1 MPKVSVIIPAYNA
14 MTYLPATMESLLQ
27 QTFTDFEVLVI
38 DDGSS
43 DNTAAWVTQI
53 RSRRVQLISQP
64 NQGMCAARNQGIA
77 LAQGE
82 YIAFLDADDLW
93 HPTKLA
99 KQVSCLDDRPEVGLV
114 YTWTALIDRLGKP
127 TGRIFASHA
136 ESDVWQQLVQRN
148 ITESGSSPMVRR
160 CCFETVGVFDPN
172 LPHAGDWDMCLRIAA
187 RYPFQVIKEPLV
199 YYRQYSNSMSKNWQ
213 RVEKCFYTVLE
224 KAFQSKS
231 PELLNLKNRCY
242 GLANLCLAWKCLQ
255 TQAKDDKKASQFR
268 AAAIAYSPQLRYSK
282 EYIRLSVAIAIV
294 RWCGADGYDR
304 VLEMF
309 HALRRRISNARYQLS
324 SSVDVRQVLPV
335 TDDLGGSSSQLS
347 NVVQLCADEL
357 PSVTKN

>member
-14 MTYLPATMESLLQ
+14 MTYLPATLESLLE

-38 DDGSS
+38 NDGSS
-43 DNTAAWVTQI
+43 DNTAAWVTQ
-53 RSRRVQLISQP
+53 SQDRRVQLISQA
-64 NQGMCAARNQGIA
+64 NQGMCVARNRGIA

-99 KQVSCLDDRPEVGLV
+99 KQVRCLNEHPEVGLV
-114 YTWTALIDRLGKP
+114 YTWTASIDREGKP

-136 ESDVWQQLVQRN
+136 EGDVWQELVQHN

-160 CCFETVGVFDPN
+160 CCFETVGVFDPD

-187 RYPFQVIKEPLV
+187 RYPFGVIKEPLV

-213 RVEKCFYTVLE
+213 RVEKCFNTVLE
-224 KAFQSKS
+224 KAFQSTP
-231 PELLNLKNRCY
+231 PELEKLKNRCY

-255 TQAKDDKKASQFR
+255 TQAKDYRKAMQFR
-268 AAAIAYSPQLRYSK
+268 ATAIAYSPQLRYSK
-282 EYIRLSVAIAIV
+282 EYVRLSVAIAIV
-294 RWCGADGYDR
+294 RWCGANGYSR
-304 VLEMF
+304 VLELF
-309 HALRRRISNARYQLS
+309 HVLRRQISNSRNRLS
-324 SSVDVRQVLPV
+324 PP
-335 TDDLGGSSSQLS
+335 LGEGSSINCNLRS
-347 NVVQLCADEL
+347 E
-357 PSVTKN
+357 

>member
-14 MTYLPATMESLLQ
+14 MTYLPATLENVLG

-43 DNTAAWVTQI
+43 DCTAAWVGQI
-53 RSRRVQLISQP
+53 QDRRVRLISQA

-99 KQVSCLDDRPEVGLV
+99 KQVRCLDECPDVGLV
-114 YTWTALIDRLGKP
+114 YTWTALIDREGRP
-127 TGRIFASHA
+127 TGRLFASHA
-136 ESDVWQQLVQRN
+136 EGDVWQQLVQHN

-160 CCFETVGVFDPN
+160 SCFETVGVFDPD

-187 RYPFQVIKEPLV
+187 CYPFQVIKEPLV

-224 KAFQSKS
+224 KAFQSQP
-231 PELLNLKNRCY
+231 PELENLKNRCY
-242 GLANLCLAWKCLQ
+242 GLANITLAWKCLQ
-255 TQAKDDKKASQFR
+255 TQTKDYKKAIQFR
-268 AAAIAYSPQLRYSK
+268 STAIAYSPQLRYSK
-282 EYIRLSVAIAIV
+282 EYVRLSVAIAIV
-294 RWCGADGYDR
+294 RWCGADGYNR
-304 VLEMF
+304 SLEIF
-309 HALRRRISNARYQLS
+309 HALRRRTSNLKCLLS
-324 SSVDVRQVLPV
+324 VPLSAGQVLPV
-335 TDDLGGSSSQLS
+335 TYVVSSSSPQLPELM
-347 NVVQLCADEL
+347 QLDGKEL
-357 PSVTKN
+357 PSKIEN